1 MLGID
6 GMGAVTRRDIGQ
18 TLYLIRV
25 YPKTL
30 QYGYTLVLSSSITEF
45 QSILQESQYYCHRW
59 CRFICSVVRSGKG
72 SAG

>member
-6 GMGAVTRRDIGQ
+6 GMGAVTRRDIGR

-30 QYGYTLVLSSSITEF
+30 QYGYTLVLSGNITKF
-45 QSILQESQYYCHRW
+45 QSILQKSRN
-59 CRFICSVVRSGKG
+59 IIAI
-72 SAG
+72 AGAGLFAA